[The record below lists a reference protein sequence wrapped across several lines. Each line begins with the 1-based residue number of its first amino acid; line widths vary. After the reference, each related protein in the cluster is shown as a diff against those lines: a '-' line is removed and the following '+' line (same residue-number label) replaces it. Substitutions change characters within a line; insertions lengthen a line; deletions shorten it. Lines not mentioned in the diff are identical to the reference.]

1 MAEPLGWRCEQVPI
15 YSIGTMLELIYV
27 RYRVSYVSA
36 TENAR
41 FLFLRTEL
49 HDAFVEDSNFVA
61 VATNSGSKWDCDI
74 HNPIDCSVER
84 NCSRSCTIGDFVS
97 SLKVGNRK

>member
-27 RYRVSYVSA
+27 RYHVSYVSA

-49 HDAFVEDSNFVA
+49 HDVFVQDSNFVA
-61 VATNSGSKWDCDI
+61 VATNSGSKWECDI
-74 HNPIDCSVER
+74 Y
-84 NCSRSCTIGDFVS
+84 TIPSTAPSTATALDPAPLGIS
-97 SLKVGNRK
+97 